1 MLLHPGSSIP
11 YGAPQDANPMS
22 SNQLSRNPPP
32 LSLSLSL
39 NEGAPGPSFHIFL
52 FLVNLALY
60 LEVMTET
67 SS

>member
-11 YGAPQDANPMS
+11 YGAPQDANSMS
-22 SNQLSRNPPP
+22 SKQLSRNLS

-52 FLVNLALY
+52 FLVNLVLC